1 MQLQYGSGL
10 RLRRGFALDSF
21 PDTGITD
28 VIGAR
33 SRAAGG
39 TMSEGQHT
47 QSAIEHAVIRKV
59 GWRCLPALLTAFIVS
74 YLDRVNIGFAAL
86 TASKDLHMSAS
97 VFGLGAGLFFI
108 TYLIFE
114 APSNYILERVGG
126 RLWLGLVM
134 VICGLIAAS
143 MTMVKGPASFYAVR
157 LALGAVE
164 AGLFPG
170 VVLYLTYWAP
180 KAARARFLSLF
191 ALGIP
196 LSSVIG
202 SPISGA
208 ILSLNL
214 GMGLKGWQWLYIL
227 EAIPAVLVGIWIWS
241 TLTDRPEQAQWLT
254 DEERTWLTTTIARER
269 AGSPMGHPSLL
280 KSLKLLADPR
290 VIVLSLVFFG
300 TGIPSYGMGFWI
312 PQIVKGFG
320 KLTFFETGLIS
331 AIPFLFGSIGM
342 VVWGRVSD
350 HKRERVVHTVIA
362 ATVAGLGLIAC
373 IWLTAPIPALIALSV
388 AGAGTYGVKGPFLSS
403 VSESF
408 TPAEAAVG
416 IALVSSFGNL
426 SGLAGPW
433 MIGVIKDATGS
444 FPLALLT
451 LGLWAIFGGLLMFL
465 RPRPPEPVP
474 QPAE

>member
-1 MQLQYGSGL
+1 M
-10 RLRRGFALDSF
+10 ADSQS
-21 PDTGITD
+21 TGQSTQTSLERA
-28 VIGAR
+28 VIG
-33 SRAAGG
+33 
-39 TMSEGQHT
+39 
-47 QSAIEHAVIRKV
+47 KV
-59 GWRCLPALLTAFIVS
+59 GWRCLPVLLAAFVVS

-143 MTMVKGPASFYAVR
+143 MVLVTGPLSFYTVR
-157 LALGAVE
+157 LALGVVE

-170 VVLYLTYWAP
+170 VVLYLTYWVP
-180 KAARARFLSLF
+180 KVARARFISMF
-191 ALGIP
+191 AVGIP

-202 SPISGA
+202 SPISGF
-208 ILSLNL
+208 ILGLNL

-227 EAIPAVLVGIWIWS
+227 EAIPAILVGVLIWL
-241 TLTDRPEQAQWLT
+241 TLTDRPEQAKWLS
-254 DEERTWLTTTIARER
+254 DEERTWLTTTIANER
-269 AGSPMGHPSLL
+269 AGKAMGHPSLL
-280 KSLKLLADPR
+280 KSLKLLGDRR
-290 VIVLSLVFFG
+290 VIIFSLVFFG

-312 PQIVKGFG
+312 PQIVKGMG

-331 AIPFLFGSIGM
+331 AIPFLFGSIAM
-342 VVWGRVSD
+342 IVWGRVSD
-350 HKRERVVHTVIA
+350 RAHERVVHTVIA
-362 ATVAGLGLIAC
+362 AVVAGLGLIAC
-373 IWLTAPIPALIALSV
+373 VWLTSPIPALIALSV
-388 AGAGTYGVKGPFLSS
+388 AGAGTYGVKGPFLSA

-426 SGLAGPW
+426 SGLAAPW
-433 MIGVIKDATGS
+433 MFGVIKDATGS
-444 FPLALLT
+444 IPLGLLS
-451 LGLWAIFGGLLMFL
+451 LGLWAVFGGLLMFL
-465 RPRPPEPVP
+465 RPRPPQAIP